1 MTKFKNGDVL
11 IHNNDHSAELIFMSY
26 IPKSDGSF
34 IAWSDDENDYDV
46 YTDEQWKIKP
56 KKEKRWLGVNP
67 LNHPSTTDLWG
78 SGANVVKFLQ
88 TKVGVD
94 YEKLGWQ
101 IIQIEVEV

>member
-46 YTDEQWKIKP
+46 YAEVQWKIKP
-56 KKEKRWLGVNP
+56 KKEKRWIAVWSDGHVYHSYHQNKDVLKSWIIGER
-67 LNHPSTTDLWG
+67 DDEY
-78 SGANVVKFLQ
+78 ADKAQ
-88 TKVGVD
+88 
-94 YEKLGWQ
+94 Y
-101 IIQIEVEV
+101 IQIEVEV

>member
-1 MTKFKNGDVL
+1 MPEFKNGDVL

-56 KKEKRWLGVNP
+56 KKEKRKLV
-67 LNHPSTTDLWG
+67 LL
-78 SGANVVKFLQ
+78 
-88 TKVGVD
+88 KVERKKDAVLT
-94 YEKLGWQ
+94 EHQRNKLFSF
-101 IIQIEVEV
+101 